1 MTEALLYFSNLCD
14 LRRFVSRIRIE
25 PVSMLT
31 ISRVVVVSGFTV
43 HPTLV
48 VLERACVY
56 DVIVVANTVLWNRLV
71 QGRVWSESTAVVD
84 SVTCERKQNE
94 IKTRKVNILHTDKDW

>member
-1 MTEALLYFSNLCD
+1 
-14 LRRFVSRIRIE
+14 
-25 PVSMLT
+25 MLT
-31 ISRVVVVSGFTV
+31 ISRVVVVSGFSV
-43 HPTLV
+43 HPTFV
-48 VLERACVY
+48 VLARACVC
-56 DVIVVANTVLWNRLV
+56 DVIVVATVLRNRLV